1 MKVTEKSE
9 REAPLSFIASDS
21 LHALNLSWLV
31 SRHLT
36 WVHIEFPE
44 NPVRTWQLQAFTEDA
59 AILRNSWM
67 SSWSNIKWGLQVYCI
82 DVLTGCV

>member
-31 SRHLT
+31 SRHLN

-44 NPVRTWQLQAFTEDA
+44 NPVRTW
-59 AILRNSWM
+59 
-67 SSWSNIKWGLQVYCI
+67 
-82 DVLTGCV
+82 